1 MWRHTVVTVHFFF
14 HSPPHHKTLIKRA
27 PGVGGGGRRQRRSCW
42 HFVVPDADA
51 GIDIVAGAGAGA
63 ARIHGP
69 SPAIPGRAGRGHCC

>member
-1 MWRHTVVTVHFFF
+1 M
-14 HSPPHHKTLIKRA
+14 PIKRA

-51 GIDIVAGAGAGA
+51 GIDIAADAAAAGA